1 MLERYNGPTSRF
13 DCPKCGAK
21 KQFTRYVDNEN
32 NYYANNVGRCNREIN
47 CGYHLKPF
55 QYFKDNPSLNSFD
68 FSKIN
73 QVQKLP
79 IEIDFLPVDIMNE
92 SVKHWRSNNF
102 TKYLS
107 TLVGW
112 DVVEKVAVKYNIGC
126 SKHWDGATVFW
137 QVDVLGRP
145 RQAKVMHYNSET
157 GKRTRSHEEALK
169 LDYSNGGYY
178 LDKGGSDKI
187 YYAGKAIIN
196 NYDANFKQCF
206 FGEHL
211 LVRNPSDI
219 VGIVESEKTAII
231 GTLYLP
237 NITWLATGGKHGC
250 KWASED
256 VCKVLEGRTVC
267 LYPDLGCFDE
277 WSKKMNSIKCL
288 INCNIKISDFLEKNA
303 TEDEK
308 EKGYDLAD
316 LLLKIDNT
324 TGLAITQYGY
334 PVMWDL

>member
-32 NYYANNVGRCNREIN
+32 NYYADNVGRCNREVN

-79 IEIDFLPVDIMNE
+79 IKIDFLPVDIINE

-107 TLVGW
+107 KLVGW
-112 DVVEKVAVKYNIGC
+112 EVVEKVAIKYNIGS
-126 SKHWDGATVFW
+126 SKLWEGATVFW
-137 QVDVLGRP
+137 QVDGLGRP

-157 GKRTRSHEEALK
+157 GKRTRSQEEALK
-169 LDYSNGGYY
+169 WNYSNGGYY
-178 LDKGGSDKI
+178 SDKSGLDKIS
-187 YYAGKAIIN
+187 YAGKWILN
-196 NYDANFKQCF
+196 KNEANLKQCF

-211 LVRNPSDI
+211 LVQNPSHI

-231 GTLYLP
+231 ASMYMP
-237 NITWLATGGKHGC
+237 NVTWLATGGKHGC
-250 KWASED
+250 SWATKD
-256 VCKVLEGRTVC
+256 VCKVLKGRTVC

-277 WSKKMNSIKCL
+277 WSKKMHLIMTLIK
-288 INCNIKISDFLEKNA
+288 CNIKISNLLENKA
-303 TEDEK
+303 TEVEK
-308 EKGYDLAD
+308 QNGYDLAD
-316 LLLKIDNT
+316 LLLKTDEKSGWALTVND
-324 TGLAITQYGY
+324 Y
-334 PVMWDL
+334 PLMWDL